1 MNSKNFDLDLSFLDE
16 TTVESVSLSE
26 GVYNV
31 QIVNCSVYRDRI
43 LINVISEQGL
53 PVTQVASFNCGTPNG
68 KELAKQFFGSLVGAN
83 VKLGAALGLAVGKV
97 CKAKITRNNGY
108 VLVTMKVLNSYR
120 KKPRLV
126 ANQPRFLIL
135 K

>member
-31 QIVNCSVYRDRI
+31 QIANCSVYRDRI

-97 CKAKITRNNGY
+97 CKAKITKNNGY
-108 VLVTMKVLNSYR
+108 LNMSLYG
-120 KKPRLV
+120 PNASAV
-126 ANQPRFLIL
+126 EDDDDEEVDY
-135 K
+135 